1 MKLTKKIDFGEYL
14 IIATYDDVNG
24 SLEVSVF
31 DELEDVIESINI
43 TNDND
48 SDQNDSLIK
57 PSLN

>member
-48 SDQNDSLIK
+48 YDQNDSLIK